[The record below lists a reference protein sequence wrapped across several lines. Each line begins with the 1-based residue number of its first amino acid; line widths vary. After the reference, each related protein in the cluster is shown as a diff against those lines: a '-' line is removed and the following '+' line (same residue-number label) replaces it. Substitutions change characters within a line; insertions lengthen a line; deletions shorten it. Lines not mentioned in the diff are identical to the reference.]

1 MELIMAVIRDSDNDA
16 VSQALIE
23 AGFRVTRIAST
34 GGFLRRGLS
43 TLIIGVSAD
52 RVDQAIEI
60 IRQSTAPPWSLAC
73 GAPPCL
79 SCLWI
84 STPRSRTQCQA
95 VGTPGV
101 TPRKPPL

>member
-1 MELIMAVIRDSDNDA
+1 MKLIMAVIRDSDNDA

-60 IRQSTAPPWSLAC
+60 IRQSTAPAVEPGMRRATLFVL
-73 GAPPCL
+73 PVDQY
-79 SCLWI
+79 
-84 STPRSRTQCQA
+84 TQI
-95 VGTPGV
+95 
-101 TPRKPPL
+101 